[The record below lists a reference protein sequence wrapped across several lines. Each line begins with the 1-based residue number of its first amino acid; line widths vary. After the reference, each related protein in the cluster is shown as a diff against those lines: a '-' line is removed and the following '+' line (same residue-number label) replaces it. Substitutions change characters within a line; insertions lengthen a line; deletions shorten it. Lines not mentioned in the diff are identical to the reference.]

1 MDVNIR
7 KGRKRRRSAKK
18 PAQSAILLL
27 LTLVLA
33 ITGLPFM
40 PGPAGQTTTAYADT
54 SMRIEPNRIN
64 PVKGETAR
72 VLFSFNDAEAGDT
85 SHETVISTCQVN
97 PEGGF
102 PILKDTLTVQ
112 DYDVYDGNGNIK
124 ENEYVWDGTIGGQPV
139 ADGRYLLCVSPQGF
153 QNGGT
158 FYGYMASVDVQ
169 RTEQPAPPKSLKLE
183 RSASGG
189 TVVRGIAEA
198 GAAVT
203 VQIWNEDGEESTAAA
218 EVAVS
223 ATGQWSVPLELADAR
238 IARITA
244 YASKSGQ
251 KSAYS
256 EMLRGLRYVVP
267 ASGSITWEKAAA
279 YYYKSD
285 TAETLAKQAVQLA
298 ADNGFTG
305 IAASGATASAIPAG
319 TSLLVK
325 EPLVS
330 GSFNPVDGSFFT
342 AEAVAERRLGLRPS
356 GSGGPVD
363 PATGSFVFRLN
374 QFELAALP
382 SLSMDLSYDSR
393 DGYEGAMG
401 TGWRHSFDWRLEK
414 KDDGRLLLS
423 MPDGSVHEYIPLSDG
438 RYIAPRGMT
447 LELSRG
453 SAAGARTSVS
463 AASGEGFRL
472 DFPGGSR
479 YLFSGEGLPVQF
491 ADANGNAIS
500 FTYNGKLLSQVTTGG
515 AELKLA
521 YEGDRLVSVQDQ
533 TGRAAGY
540 RYDSAGELTSVELAD
555 GALYGFGYDDN
566 GRVSRV
572 DKPETVQSVGIE
584 YDEDGRVTAYT
595 DEWGAVTRASY
606 RKLLGDDGGQ
616 GGEGPTG
623 DTSIDPANRRDIPES
638 DKVLLSGVMGNER
651 NAPPY
656 VQVEGLREVIAPYIS
671 KQKSAIEQRISEYE
685 AQAVSGGSSLSSIR
699 QAIASASSQGTTVV
713 KAGGL
718 NLEEGAVFGSPSQPV
733 VLIVDGMNTNQP
745 LQIEI
750 YGTLIIKGSLNA
762 NTKLSVAAH
771 SVSKNGKSTPGNLW
785 VTGPVH
791 LNNDSSLAIDG
802 QLYAGTLTYNNGLL
816 DVSAGRILV
825 DGNLNINTRVDMTV
839 GEELAVGEI
848 VSNNQTAQLTIEDGD
863 LFVRDQVSVNNHFAV
878 SAGGLFAVGG
888 SFTPN
893 QRPLVKT
900 GVGNGHTL
908 LKYKTA
914 GSAAVMKI
922 DTAAVSSR
930 AVASVAAAGVGAAN
944 EASVTGQRTITTLT
958 DALEQAREYEY
969 DYRYNLTALRDAAG
983 SSWSYAYDG
992 NDFPVRLVD
1001 AEGHEARYVYDHE
1014 GQLQQSTD
1022 ALGYTATRIT
1032 GAQGKPVRLQ
1042 DPSGAEQVL
1051 VYDGNGNLVKSTDAV
1066 GNTSTYD
1073 YDGRGVLV
1081 RSVNPEG
1088 EADGFTADPIS
1099 GQLLSVT
1106 DALRVETVYQ
1116 RDALNRLEAVRDSLG
1131 LIRSYR
1137 YDGRDRTVE
1146 SSNAAGNS
1154 TLREY
1159 DKQGRLVS
1167 STDAAGAAT
1176 GIAYR
1181 DDPGAELVQT
1191 RTVTDSE
1198 GSAAVE
1204 RYDRLG
1210 RLVSRTDAR
1219 GGVTAYRYNN
1229 RNQMEAVTDPDGY
1242 TTRYVY
1248 DRLGQLIQKTDA
1260 LGGETFYTYDERN
1273 LLVRVQ
1279 DAAGGTVSYEYDSRG
1294 LKVLET
1300 DALNRHTRYVYNAA
1314 GLLTAKLDPLNQ
1326 TTAFEYDKAGRQVKT
1341 ITPGGAEWITRYD
1354 KRGQVI
1360 GSEDPNHGAT
1370 LMERDDRGRVAVYQ
1384 DEEDNRWRYEY
1395 DALDKLTAITD
1406 PNGSRTGFAYDAAG
1420 RIRQVT
1426 DALNFKTT
1434 YTYDSLG
1441 RLTEVL
1447 DAGNGRT
1454 AYTYDP
1460 LGNLEEKQDAGGNV
1474 TRYGYNGRNLVEKRT
1489 NPLGEQ
1495 LSWSYDANGNLLTQ
1509 TAADGT
1515 LTEFRYDLLNRL
1527 TARTESDGEAAA
1539 YTYDGAGLR
1548 TSMTDGSGTTLYTY
1562 DALNRLTKVEAG
1574 DSEIR
1579 YEWTP
1584 NGQKARILY
1593 PDLRAVQYSYDNKDQ
1608 LIKVEETAGETRRST
1623 LYTYDKRGAVIS
1635 RTTPDGTVGRYAYD
1649 GAGQTTSIGYTG
1661 SQGVLLEQLAYEYDL
1676 AGNRTKVTRTKNGSD
1691 EDAPVGESRTIVT
1704 EYTYN
1709 ALQQLERAET
1719 LNGSNV
1725 AYAYDAAGNRI
1736 SRTVTDGAETTA
1748 ESYAYNATNRLTRW
1762 ERGTDYKDY
1771 AYDLR
1776 GNLLSVTGVDSRA
1789 VSRKALAGQ
1798 GFVANAVQGAVLPVT
1813 GEVYGAG
1820 AQVTGSV
1827 YGLNGTGLSVTKPY
1841 GMAADQVLDQ
1851 YSWTS
1856 SNRLKRLTDA
1866 AGDRTDYRYDGD
1878 GNRIYMGVN
1887 VADGTAADAYPTGH
1901 PSGSRTGWETQY
1913 KKAVQEFHY
1922 TLDVSDPL
1930 PQVLQVTG
1938 ADAAKWKESYV
1949 YGLGGEQLSMSYL
1962 PANDPDN
1969 SWEPAAGASGA
1980 NAGAEKTLYPL
1991 QDALGS
1997 LLALTGAGGEIA
2009 ARYQYDEFG
2018 VPQTAEKFDTNWP
2031 GPDNLYGYTG
2041 LGYDY
2046 SSGLTYAR
2054 ARYYQP
2060 ELGRFISEDTYE
2072 GDTGNP
2078 LSLNLYT
2085 YVENK
2090 PLTNTDPSGHCSCSS
2105 RNRMKPM
2112 DFYHT
2117 QRLLNGNRSNFAP
2130 APPSE
2135 PYISEQDGEGVESG
2149 FLLRQ
2154 RSLEKNISTEV
2165 RDFQQQNPYIS
2176 QQQPYEIESPIITS
2190 NIVVQN
2196 GHLTEEEWNSFVFTL
2211 PQNPYDL
2218 VDRGWYDVTHPDAKS
2233 KGHLLFWNEALKIK
2247 MSFDYGK
2254 EGESG
2259 WEGVDHYHIWN
2270 PFSTNNNDKYL
2281 DIYGNAVRKGHDKSH
2296 IEPIKF
2302 SN

>member
-33 ITGLPFM
+33 ITGIPFM
-40 PGPAGQTTTAYADT
+40 PGPAGQATTAYADT

-64 PVKGETAR
+64 PAKGETAR

-169 RTEQPAPPKSLKLE
+169 RTEQPAAPKSLKLE
-183 RSASGG
+183 NSASGG
-189 TVVRGIAEA
+189 AVVRGIAEP

-203 VQIWNEDGEESTAAA
+203 VQIWDEDGEERIAAA
-218 EVAVS
+218 DVAVS
-223 ATGQWSVPLELADAR
+223 ATGQWSAPLELADGR

-251 KSAYS
+251 DSAYS
-256 EMLRGLRYVVP
+256 AMLRGLRYVVP
-267 ASGSITWEKAAA
+267 ASGSVTWDQAAA

-285 TAETLAKQAVQLA
+285 TAETLAKQAVQLS

-305 IAASGATASAIPAG
+305 IDASGSTASAIPAG

-330 GSFNPVDGSFFT
+330 GSLNPADGSSFT
-342 AEAVAERRLGLRPS
+342 AGAVAERRLGLRPS

-374 QFELAALP
+374 QFKLAALP

-393 DGYEGAMG
+393 DGYEGGMG
-401 TGWRHSFDWRLEK
+401 AGWRHSFDWRLEQEE
-414 KDDGRLLLS
+414 DGRLLLS
-423 MPDGSVHEYIPLSDG
+423 MPDGSVYEYIPLSDG
-438 RYIAPRGMT
+438 RYMAPRGMT

-453 SAAGARTSVS
+453 AAAGARAS
-463 AASGEGFRL
+463 ASTAGGDGYRL
-472 DFPGGSR
+472 DFPGGSS
-479 YLFSGEGLPVQF
+479 YSFSGEGLPVQF

-500 FTYNGKLLSQVTTGG
+500 FTYNGRLLSRVISGG
-515 AELKLA
+515 AELKLV

-540 RYDSAGELTSVELAD
+540 RYDSAGQLTAIELAD

-572 DKPETVQSVGIE
+572 DKPETVQSVTIE

-671 KQKSAIEQRISEYE
+671 KQKSAIEQRMGEYE
-685 AQAVSGGSSLSSIR
+685 ALAVSGGSSLSSIR
-699 QAIASASSQGTTVV
+699 QAIASASSQGPAVV

-718 NLEEGAVFGSPSQPV
+718 NLEEGAVLGSPSQPV

-745 LQIEI
+745 LQIEM

-762 NTKLSVAAH
+762 NTKLSVTAH

-848 VSNNQTAQLTIEDGD
+848 VSNNETAQLTIEDGD

-914 GSAAVMKI
+914 ESAMLMQR
-922 DTAAVSSR
+922 DTAAGNSR
-930 AVASVAAAGVGAAN
+930 AASSAVAASLGAADT
-944 EASVTGQRTITTLT
+944 ASVTEQRTITTLT
-958 DALEQAREYEY
+958 DALGQAREYEY

-992 NDFPVRLVD
+992 NDSPARLVN

-1032 GAQGKPVRLQ
+1032 GSQGKPVRLQ

-1051 VYDGNGNLVKSTDAV
+1051 VYDGNGNVAKATDAL

-1073 YDGRGVLV
+1073 YDGRGVLI

-1088 EADGFTADPIS
+1088 EADGFTADPAS

-1106 DALRVETVYQ
+1106 DALSEETVYQ
-1116 RDALNRLEAVRDSLG
+1116 RDALNRLESVRDSLG

-1146 SSNAAGNS
+1146 SSNAAGDS

-1159 DKQGRLVS
+1159 DKLGRLIS

-1176 GIAYR
+1176 GMAYR
-1181 DDPGAELVQT
+1181 DDPGAEVVQT

-1219 GGVTAYRYNN
+1219 GGVTAYQYNN

-1248 DRLGQLIQKTDA
+1248 DRLGQLIQKTDP

-1273 LLVRVQ
+1273 LLVQLR
-1279 DAAGGTVSYEYDSRG
+1279 DAGGGTVSYEYDSRG

-1326 TTAFEYDKAGRQVKT
+1326 TTAFE
-1341 ITPGGAEWITRYD
+1341 
-1354 KRGQVI
+1354 
-1360 GSEDPNHGAT
+1360 
-1370 LMERDDRGRVAVYQ
+1370 
-1384 DEEDNRWRYEY
+1384 
-1395 DALDKLTAITD
+1395 
-1406 PNGSRTGFAYDAAG
+1406 
-1420 RIRQVT
+1420 
-1426 DALNFKTT
+1426 
-1434 YTYDSLG
+1434 
-1441 RLTEVL
+1441 
-1447 DAGNGRT
+1447 
-1454 AYTYDP
+1454 
-1460 LGNLEEKQDAGGNV
+1460 
-1474 TRYGYNGRNLVEKRT
+1474 
-1489 NPLGEQ
+1489 
-1495 LSWSYDANGNLLTQ
+1495 
-1509 TAADGT
+1509 
-1515 LTEFRYDLLNRL
+1515 
-1527 TARTESDGEAAA
+1527 
-1539 YTYDGAGLR
+1539 
-1548 TSMTDGSGTTLYTY
+1548 
-1562 DALNRLTKVEAG
+1562 
-1574 DSEIR
+1574 
-1579 YEWTP
+1579 
-1584 NGQKARILY
+1584 
-1593 PDLRAVQYSYDNKDQ
+1593 
-1608 LIKVEETAGETRRST
+1608 
-1623 LYTYDKRGAVIS
+1623 
-1635 RTTPDGTVGRYAYD
+1635 
-1649 GAGQTTSIGYTG
+1649 
-1661 SQGVLLEQLAYEYDL
+1661 
-1676 AGNRTKVTRTKNGSD
+1676 
-1691 EDAPVGESRTIVT
+1691 
-1704 EYTYN
+1704 
-1709 ALQQLERAET
+1709 
-1719 LNGSNV
+1719 
-1725 AYAYDAAGNRI
+1725 
-1736 SRTVTDGAETTA
+1736 
-1748 ESYAYNATNRLTRW
+1748 
-1762 ERGTDYKDY
+1762 
-1771 AYDLR
+1771 
-1776 GNLLSVTGVDSRA
+1776 
-1789 VSRKALAGQ
+1789 
-1798 GFVANAVQGAVLPVT
+1798 
-1813 GEVYGAG
+1813 
-1820 AQVTGSV
+1820 
-1827 YGLNGTGLSVTKPY
+1827 
-1841 GMAADQVLDQ
+1841 
-1851 YSWTS
+1851 
-1856 SNRLKRLTDA
+1856 
-1866 AGDRTDYRYDGD
+1866 
-1878 GNRIYMGVN
+1878 
-1887 VADGTAADAYPTGH
+1887 
-1901 PSGSRTGWETQY
+1901 
-1913 KKAVQEFHY
+1913 
-1922 TLDVSDPL
+1922 
-1930 PQVLQVTG
+1930 
-1938 ADAAKWKESYV
+1938 
-1949 YGLGGEQLSMSYL
+1949 
-1962 PANDPDN
+1962 
-1969 SWEPAAGASGA
+1969 
-1980 NAGAEKTLYPL
+1980 
-1991 QDALGS
+1991 
-1997 LLALTGAGGEIA
+1997 
-2009 ARYQYDEFG
+2009 
-2018 VPQTAEKFDTNWP
+2018 
-2031 GPDNLYGYTG
+2031 
-2041 LGYDY
+2041 
-2046 SSGLTYAR
+2046 
-2054 ARYYQP
+2054 
-2060 ELGRFISEDTYE
+2060 
-2072 GDTGNP
+2072 
-2078 LSLNLYT
+2078 
-2085 YVENK
+2085 
-2090 PLTNTDPSGHCSCSS
+2090 
-2105 RNRMKPM
+2105 
-2112 DFYHT
+2112 
-2117 QRLLNGNRSNFAP
+2117 
-2130 APPSE
+2130 
-2135 PYISEQDGEGVESG
+2135 
-2149 FLLRQ
+2149 
-2154 RSLEKNISTEV
+2154 
-2165 RDFQQQNPYIS
+2165 
-2176 QQQPYEIESPIITS
+2176 
-2190 NIVVQN
+2190 
-2196 GHLTEEEWNSFVFTL
+2196 
-2211 PQNPYDL
+2211 
-2218 VDRGWYDVTHPDAKS
+2218 
-2233 KGHLLFWNEALKIK
+2233 
-2247 MSFDYGK
+2247 
-2254 EGESG
+2254 
-2259 WEGVDHYHIWN
+2259 
-2270 PFSTNNNDKYL
+2270 
-2281 DIYGNAVRKGHDKSH
+2281 
-2296 IEPIKF
+2296 
-2302 SN
+2302 